1 MWAAFPLGIRVHLPT
16 QGCDPP
22 PQVRSHGKP
31 GLPDWLMAVRSPT
44 DSTPLVELK
53 TGSRVDV
60 LGKVPNPEFFTGSSA
75 IQSLVHLRLDGGE
88 WAREVFKL
96 LEVTKNT

>member
-1 MWAAFPLGIRVHLPT
+1 MVLDVGSIPYGDRVHLPT

-31 GLPDWLMAVRSPT
+31 GLPDWLMAIRPSTLFRSPT
-44 DSTPLVELK
+44 ELK
-53 TGSRVDV
+53 AGSRVDV

-88 WAREVFKL
+88 WAYEVFSS
-96 LEVTKNT
+96 

>member
-1 MWAAFPLGIRVHLPT
+1 
-16 QGCDPP
+16 
-22 PQVRSHGKP
+22 
-31 GLPDWLMAVRSPT
+31 MAVRPSNN
-44 DSTPLVELK
+44 STPLVDLK

-88 WAREVFKL
+88 WACEVFKL